1 MSTRLPDL
9 QWLTCVMRIVVL
21 AGGFGGARFLRGLLG
36 AAPDAQITAIV
47 NTGDDVS
54 LHGLRICPD
63 LDTIMYTLGG
73 GLDEERGWGRVGET
87 FAVRDELSEYGVG
100 PAWFGLGDR
109 DLATHL
115 VRTQMLDAGY
125 PLSAVT
131 TALCTRWKPGVTL
144 LPMSDDRVETHV
156 TVDEPDAG
164 RRAIHFQEWWVRY
177 GAALPAEAI
186 VPVGAPDAKPAP
198 GVLEAITEADVIML
212 PPSNPIVSVG
222 VILAVPGI
230 RDAIQAAGAPVVG
243 VSPIIGG
250 APVRGMADQCL
261 RSAGIEVSAEA
272 VGRHYGSRA
281 EPGGLLD
288 AWLVDTADGAAQ
300 VPGVRVVALPLLMP
314 TPTEAAALASAAL
327 EVARAVG

>member
-1 MSTRLPDL
+1 
-9 QWLTCVMRIVVL
+9 MRIVVL
-21 AGGFGGARFLRGLLG
+21 AGGYGGARFLRGLLR
-36 AAPDAQITAIV
+36 AAPDAEVTAIV
-47 NTGDDVS
+47 NTGDDVTI
-54 LHGLRICPD
+54 HGLRICPD
-63 LDTIMYTLGG
+63 LDTIMYTLGD

-87 FAVRDELSEYGVG
+87 FAVRDELNAYGVG

-131 TALCTRWKPGVTL
+131 TALCERWKPGVTL

-156 TVDEPDAG
+156 TVDQPDAG
-164 RRAIHFQEWWVRY
+164 RRAIHFQEWWIRY

-186 VPVGAPDAKPAP
+186 VPVGAKESTPAP
-198 GVLEAITEADVIML
+198 GVLEAIAAADILLL

-222 VILAVPGI
+222 VVLAVPGI
-230 RDAIQAAGAPVVG
+230 REALLASAAPLVG

-250 APVRGMADQCL
+250 APVRGMADACL

-272 VGRHYGSRA
+272 VGRFYGARRSSPDA
-281 EPGGLLD
+281 PAATGLLD
-288 AWLVDTADGAAQ
+288 AWLVDTADVVAS
-300 VPGVRVVALPLLMP
+300 VPGVQVVALPLFMTNP
-314 TPTEAAALASAAL
+314 AEAAALAAAAL
-327 EVARAVG
+327 EVASAVR

>member
-1 MSTRLPDL
+1 
-9 QWLTCVMRIVVL
+9 MRIVVL
-21 AGGFGGARFLRGLLG
+21 AGGYGGARFLRGLLR
-36 AAPDAQITAIV
+36 AAPEADITAIV
-47 NTGDDVS
+47 NTGDDVTV
-54 LHGLRICPD
+54 HGLRICPD

-73 GLDEERGWGRVGET
+73 GLDEDRGWGRVGET
-87 FAVRDELSEYGVG
+87 FAVRDELNAYGVG

-125 PLSAVT
+125 PLSEVT
-131 TALCTRWKPGVTL
+131 TALCDRWKPGVRL

-164 RRAIHFQEWWVRY
+164 RRAIHFQEWWIRY

-186 VPVGAPDAKPAP
+186 IPVGAKESTPGP
-198 GVLEAITEADVIML
+198 GVLDAIAGADVLLL

-230 RDAIQAAGAPVVG
+230 REALRAAPARIVG

-250 APVRGMADQCL
+250 APVRGMADACL
-261 RSAGIEVSAEA
+261 RSARIEVSAEA
-272 VGRHYGSRA
+272 VGRHYGARSD
-281 EPGGLLD
+281 GGLLD
-288 AWLVDTADGAAQ
+288 AWLVDTADVAADI
-300 VPGVRVVALPLLMP
+300 PGVQVVGLPLLMP
-314 TPTEAAALASAAL
+314 NPAEAATLAAAAL
-327 EVARAVG
+327 EVASALG

>member
-1 MSTRLPDL
+1 M
-9 QWLTCVMRIVVL
+9 VL
-21 AGGFGGARFLRGLLG
+21 AGGYGGARFLRGLQR
-36 AAPDAQITAIV
+36 AAPDAAITAIV
-47 NTGDDVS
+47 NTGDDVT

-87 FAVRDELSEYGVG
+87 FAVRDELSAYGVG

-131 TALCTRWKPGVTL
+131 AALCDRWKPGVRL
-144 LPMSDDRVETHV
+144 LPMTDDRVETHV
-156 TVDEPDAG
+156 TVSVPDSAEGAGDGG

-177 GAALPAEAI
+177 GASLPAEAI
-186 VPVGAPDAKPAP
+186 IPVGAAESKPGP
-198 GVLEAITEADVIML
+198 GVLEAIAEADVVLL
-212 PPSNPIVSVG
+212 PPSNPVVSVG
-222 VILAVPGI
+222 VVLAVPGI
-230 RDAIQAAGAPVVG
+230 RSALRAAKAPLVG

-250 APVRGMADQCL
+250 APVRGMADACL
-261 RSAGIEVSAEA
+261 KAIDVPVTAEG
-272 VGRHYGSRA
+272 VGRLYGARSDDA
-281 EPGGLLD
+281 AGLDGAGGLLD
-288 AWLVDTADGAAQ
+288 AWLVATEDVATS
-300 VPGVRVVALPLLMP
+300 VPGVRVVALPLMMP
-314 TPTEAAALASAAL
+314 NPAEAAELAAGAL